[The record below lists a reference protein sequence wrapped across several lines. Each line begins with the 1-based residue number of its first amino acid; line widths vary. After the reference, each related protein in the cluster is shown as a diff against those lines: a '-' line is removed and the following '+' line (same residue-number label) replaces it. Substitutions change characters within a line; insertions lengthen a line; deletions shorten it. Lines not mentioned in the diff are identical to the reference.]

1 MATEPGMK
9 PAYLRPHRAWEGVAL
24 RAAARGGALLVLAAG
39 LFLGLQHGGLL
50 EQAMREIKG
59 RSAAAVGLAA
69 KHVEIRG
76 LLNQSPEAVLA
87 ALGVRSGAALIGF
100 SPARA
105 KRLLENM
112 DWVKR
117 AEVVRRYPNGLI
129 ITVEERRP
137 IARWRID
144 GQTVLVDAEGTAIS
158 SLDVGRFARLPLVVG
173 EGANEQA
180 DTLVNLLLAKPTLLS
195 ELTQAEF
202 VGGRRWNLHLRSGLV
217 VLLPEQGVEQAL
229 ERLAALQRRH
239 GILQRALKRL
249 DLRDPERL
257 VLAAAVE

>member
-1 MATEPGMK
+1 MVAEPGMT
-9 PAYLRPHRAWEGVAL
+9 PSYLRPRRIWDSVAL
-24 RAAARGGALLVLAAG
+24 RAAARLGALVVLGTGLV
-39 LFLGLQHGGLL
+39 LGLQHGGML
-50 EQAMREIKG
+50 EEALRDLKG

-76 LLNQSPEAVLA
+76 LVNQTPEAVLA

-117 AEVVRRYPNGLI
+117 AEVLRRYPNGLI

-137 IARWRID
+137 IARWRVG
-144 GQTVLVDAEGTAIS
+144 GQTVLVDAEGVAIS
-158 SLDVGRFARLPLVVG
+158 SLDVSRFTHLPLVEG
-173 EGANEQA
+173 EGANVQA
-180 DTLVNLLLAKPTLLS
+180 ETLVNLLLAKPTILS
-195 ELTQAEF
+195 QVTRAEF
-202 VGGRRWNLHLRSGLV
+202 VGKRRWNLHMRSGVV
-217 VLLPEQGVEQAL
+217 VLLPEQDTERAL
-229 ERLAALQRRH
+229 RRLADLQERH
-239 GILQRALKRL
+239 GILQRAIARL

-257 VLAAAVE
+257 VLAAVAD

>member
-1 MATEPGMK
+1 MATEPGMT
-9 PAYLRPHRAWEGVAL
+9 PSYLRPRRVWDSVAL
-24 RAAARGGALLVLAAG
+24 RAAARAGAVLVLGVG

-50 EQAMREIKG
+50 DQALRDLKG

-76 LLNQSPEAVLA
+76 LVNQTPEAVLA

-117 AEVVRRYPNGLI
+117 AEVMRRYPNGLI

-137 IARWRID
+137 VARWRID
-144 GQTVLVDAEGTAIS
+144 GQTVLVDAEGVAIA
-158 SLDVGRFARLPLVVG
+158 SLDARRFSRLPLVEG
-173 EGANEQA
+173 EGANTQVE
-180 DTLVNLLLAKPTLLS
+180 TLVNLLLAKPALLS
-195 ELTQAEF
+195 QVTRAEF
-202 VGGRRWNLHLRSGLV
+202 VGKRRWNLHLRSGLV
-217 VLLPEQGVEQAL
+217 VLLPERGVERAL
-229 ERLAALQRRH
+229 DRLATLQRRH
-239 GILQRALKRL
+239 GILQRAITRL

-257 VLAAAVE
+257 VLAAGGE

>member
-1 MATEPGMK
+1 MAMEPGMT
-9 PAYLRPHRAWEGVAL
+9 PSYLRPRRMWESVAV
-24 RAAARGGALLVLAAG
+24 RGTVRVGALVVLGAGLVLG
-39 LFLGLQHGGLL
+39 LRDGGILDKTMQEL
-50 EQAMREIKG
+50 KG

-76 LLNQSPEAVLA
+76 LVNQTPEAVLA

-144 GQTVLVDAEGTAIS
+144 GQTVLVDAEGVAIS
-158 SLDVGRFARLPLVVG
+158 SLDVNRFSRLPLVEG
-173 EGANEQA
+173 EGANMQA
-180 DTLVNLLLAKPTLLS
+180 ETLVNLLLAKPILLS
-195 ELTQAEF
+195 QVTRAEF
-202 VGGRRWNLHLRSGLV
+202 VGKRRWNLYLRSGLV

-239 GILQRALKRL
+239 GILQRAITRL

-257 VLAAAVE
+257 VLAASVE